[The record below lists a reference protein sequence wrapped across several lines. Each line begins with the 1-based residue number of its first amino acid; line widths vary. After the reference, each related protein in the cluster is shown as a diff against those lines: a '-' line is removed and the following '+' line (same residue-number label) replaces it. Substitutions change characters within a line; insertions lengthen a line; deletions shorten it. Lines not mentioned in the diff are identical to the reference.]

1 MTSGHLRLGG
11 DNMIFDIAGIFLAAT
26 LFALSVAGAYRLG
39 ERERKKKREK
49 EGVGAKLCDLTV
61 VTYPANVSESY

>member
-1 MTSGHLRLGG
+1 
-11 DNMIFDIAGIFLAAT
+11 MIFDIAGIFLAAT

-49 EGVGAKLCDLTV
+49 DGWEEIL
-61 VTYPANVSESY
+61 SYRHSREVRDEERA

>member
-1 MTSGHLRLGG
+1 
-11 DNMIFDIAGIFLAAT
+11 MIFDIAGIFLTAT

-49 EGVGAKLCDLTV
+49 EGWEEIL
-61 VTYPANVSESY
+61 SYRHSREVNDEKRA